1 MEISIL
7 QWNIWYKEDIR
18 NIAAFL
24 LANPADIICL
34 QELTRGYQ
42 QIESDTI
49 EYIAKRLGYH
59 YHFQEIPFD
68 DNRWTQANCIFS
80 KFPIVAKDYRWINE
94 PTGTGHYDDEYRAY
108 IEATMKVDDKE
119 LTIGTTHMSYTNG
132 FVGSVRKEQ
141 ETDKLLDIISSK
153 KQCYIFTGD
162 LNAAP
167 DSNTVS
173 RISKVLNSV
182 GPDIIEKTWTT
193 KPFSYDGFV
202 ENGLNWRLDYIFASN
217 DIQIASS
224 EVLETDF
231 SDHLPILAQL
241 RIGDST

>member
-7 QWNIWYKEDIR
+7 QWNVWYKEDIR
-18 NIAAFL
+18 NIAKFL

-49 EYIAKRLGYH
+49 EYIAKSLGYH

-68 DNRWTQANCIFS
+68 DDRWTQANGIFS
-80 KFPIVAKDYRWINE
+80 RFPIIDKESRWINE

-108 IEATMKVDDKE
+108 IEVTVTIDGRE
-119 LTIGTTHMSYTNG
+119 LTVGTTHMSYTNG
-132 FVGSVRKEQ
+132 FVGSARKEQ
-141 ETDKLLDIISSK
+141 EADKLLDIVSNK
-153 KQCYIFTGD
+153 KQSYIFTGD
-162 LNAAP
+162 LNSAP

-173 RISKVLNSV
+173 RISKVLNNV

-193 KPFSYDGFV
+193 KPFTYDGFI
-202 ENGLNWRLDYIFASN
+202 ENDLNWRLDYIFTSN
-217 DIQIASS
+217 DIQLVSS
-224 EVLETDF
+224 NVLKTDF

-241 RIGDST
+241 RIVDSI